1 MRTPF
6 GTSLRRDPG
15 DARGLK
21 ARIDA
26 LILERLEEAIDAA
39 SLDLLV
45 QIRRAGG
52 RPLPVAES
60 SADREEFLALVLAF
74 LRRLDT
80 AITSGLTEDQRG
92 RLTSR
97 PRGAID
103 DAARLIAIQV
113 SLAKLMPD
121 YWQRFE
127 AVKDEFASEQKQA
140 WATRPGV
147 LRRLL
152 GKRRSEAGQAA
163 QKGPDARRR
172 MSDD

>member
-45 QIRRAGG
+45 RIRRAGG

-60 SADREEFLALVLAF
+60 SEDREEFLALVLAF
-74 LRRLDT
+74 LRRLDVPQLTNHSSLIRMRKELSELITKTLRRGIKQGIWSDANPELT
-80 AITSGLTEDQRG
+80 AIIIPGMLRSAMLYGPRELDQNVLTQHIL
-92 RLTSR
+92 RLVYE
-97 PRGAID
+97 GI
-103 DAARLIAIQV
+103 
-113 SLAKLMPD
+113 
-121 YWQRFE
+121 
-127 AVKDEFASEQKQA
+127 
-140 WATRPGV
+140 
-147 LRRLL
+147 
-152 GKRRSEAGQAA
+152 GKGNC
-163 QKGPDARRR
+163 K
-172 MSDD
+172 